1 MKEVTITE
9 DQLKNM
15 LGKIKELE
23 DYVKLPKAEVAW
35 AERGYTKNDT
45 KAGVLHKE
53 WVGLTDQE
61 IWDISV
67 DNQRK
72 GGGFWGYPRALEAKL
87 KEKNT

>member
-23 DYVKLPKAEVAW
+23 DYVKLLKAEVAW
-35 AERGYTKNDT
+35 AERGYTQK
-45 KAGVLHKE
+45 G
-53 WVGLTDQE
+53 WVKTYCGGKPNYCTPEVISNGENVTPEVTPDVE
-61 IWDISV
+61 I
-67 DNQRK
+67 
-72 GGGFWGYPRALEAKL
+72 L